1 MTERVTN
8 LNQSSGDLIA
18 DRRYEW
24 ARGLTETGDTA
35 AAAELL
41 AEVVALAPRFAAG
54 WFALGEAREALGDK
68 AGAVAA
74 FEKARAADP
83 RDTHGATVRLAR
95 LGALPPVAMPIGYIQ
110 SLFDG
115 YAPKFEESLA
125 GRLGYRGP
133 QILLEAVQRVAPA
146 SRFAAALD
154 LGCGTGLAGETFRP
168 LCGSLTGV
176 DLSSGML
183 ALARDKKV
191 YDLLAEAE
199 AMTYLRA
206 VPAGSLDLMI
216 AADVF
221 IYFHELLQV
230 GAPAS
235 RALKPGGLL
244 VFSVETHDGDGV
256 ILRDTLRYAHAPA
269 HVREAMTAGG
279 LELVMME
286 QAWARREK
294 GDEVPG
300 LVVVARR

>member
-1 MTERVTN
+1 MSAN
-8 LNQSSGDLIA
+8 IQSSGDLIA

-24 ARGLTETGDTA
+24 ARGLTDAGDTA

-41 AEVVALAPRFAAG
+41 AEVVTLASGFAAA
-54 WFALGEAREALGDK
+54 WFALGEARERLGDE

-83 RDTHGATVRLAR
+83 RDAHGATVRLAR

-115 YAPKFEESLA
+115 YAPKFEASLA

-146 SRFAAALD
+146 LHFAAALD
-154 LGCGTGLAGETFRP
+154 LGCGTGLAGEAFRP
-168 LCGSLTGV
+168 LCGSLTGI
-176 DLSSGML
+176 DLSPGML
-183 ALARDKKV
+183 ALARDKQV
-191 YDLLAEAE
+191 YDRLEEAE

-206 VPAGSLDLMI
+206 VPEGSLDLI
-216 AADVF
+216 LAADVF
-221 IYFHELLQV
+221 IYFHELMQV
-230 GAPAS
+230 GGPAAQ
-235 RALKPGGLL
+235 ALKPGGLL

-256 ILRDTLRYAHAPA
+256 TLSDTLRYVHSVP
-269 HVREAMTAGG
+269 HVREAIAAGA

>member
-1 MTERVTN
+1 MSAIHQT
-8 LNQSSGDLIA
+8 SGDLIA
-18 DRRYEW
+18 DRRFEW
-24 ARGLTETGDTA
+24 ARGLTDAGDTA

-41 AEVVALAPRFAAG
+41 GEVVTLAPGFAAA
-54 WFALGEAREALGDK
+54 WFALGEVRERLGDA
-68 AGAVAA
+68 AGAIAA
-74 FEKARAADP
+74 FEQARAADP
-83 RDTHGATVRLAR
+83 RDAHGAAVRLAR

-133 QILLEAVQRVAPA
+133 RLLLDAVKRAAPA
-146 SRFAAALD
+146 AYFAAALD

-191 YDLLAEAE
+191 YDRLEEAE

-206 VPAGSLDLMI
+206 APEASLDLII

-221 IYFHELLQV
+221 IYFHELMQV
-230 GAPAS
+230 GAPAA
-235 RALKPGGLL
+235 RALKPQGLFA
-244 VFSVETHDGDGV
+244 FSVETHDGDGV

-269 HVREAMTAGG
+269 HVREAMAAGG
-279 LELVMME
+279 LALVTME

-300 LVVVARR
+300 LVVVAKAPSS